1 MKSANAAKRVALFFY
16 EVHIGAAPSVI
27 SAASELLRRG
37 YEVHLFHMKP
47 PVRMLPA
54 DLPDGVRRVE
64 ITLWS
69 RKLTWALKRR
79 FLRHQPASDSAAAAP
94 AMPPLARNPVFYWIR
109 EFIVLAQIF
118 EFAMLCRLRSR
129 GFDLAIPFDMTG
141 LAVMN
146 WAMPRRIPFIFW
158 SLEILLLAEAQRP
171 SFRFLK
177 RLEIRR
183 VPEAR
188 AIVVQGRERRD
199 LLAKDIVFRDE
210 RVVIVPNGP
219 PVLPDENLP
228 RDFFYRRFN
237 IPPST
242 KIVLHAGMIEPVVG
256 SEELAAAAASWP
268 GNFAL
273 IFHSSEKR
281 SPEEPYLRAVQEA
294 GGKRVILSLEPVP
307 LEMVDRVYA
316 GAHIGLIFYKPINAN
331 YATTWES
338 SGKLVYYLRNGLP
351 VVIVA
356 DSPTSKLDEWGCGIW
371 VPDFAGISNAIQKI
385 MADYGRFSANARR
398 CYDENFDFRKAFD
411 RLMAV
416 VERGTA

>member
-1 MKSANAAKRVALFFY
+1 MAGPDGAKRVALFFY

-37 YEVHLFHMKP
+37 HKVYLFHMKP

-54 DLPDGVRRVE
+54 DLPDGVIRVE
-64 ITLWS
+64 ISLWS
-69 RKLTWALKRR
+69 RKLTWALKRW
-79 FLRHQPASDSAAAAP
+79 FKRHQPVTAPAAAAS
-94 AMPPLARNPVFYWIR
+94 AVPPLARNPLLRWIR
-109 EFIVLAQIF
+109 EFIVLAEIF
-118 EFAMLCRLRSR
+118 EFATLCRLRSR

-146 WAMPRRIPFIFW
+146 WAMPRRIPFIYW
-158 SLEILLLAEAQRP
+158 SLEILLLAEAHRP
-171 SFRFLK
+171 AFRVLK

-188 AIVVQGRERRD
+188 AIVVQGRERRE
-199 LLAKDIVFRDE
+199 LLAKDIAFRDE
-210 RVVIVPNGP
+210 LVVTVPNGP
-219 PVLPDENLP
+219 PEPPDENLP
-228 RDFFYRRFN
+228 RDYFYRRFN

-242 KIVLHAGMIEPVVG
+242 KIVIHAGMIEPVVG
-256 SEELAAAAASWP
+256 SEELAAAASSWP
-268 GNFAL
+268 GNFVL

-281 SPEEPYLRAVQEA
+281 SPDEPYLRAVQEA

-316 GAHIGLIFYKPINAN
+316 GAQIGLIFYKPINAN

-371 VPDFAGISNAIQKI
+371 VGDFTGISAAIQTI
-385 MADYGRFSANARR
+385 IADYGRFSANARR

-416 VERGTA
+416 AERGAA

>member
-1 MKSANAAKRVALFFY
+1 MTGPGGSKRVALFFY
-16 EVHIGAAPSVI
+16 EIHIGAAPSVI

-37 YEVHLFHMKP
+37 HDVHLFHMKP
-47 PVRMLPA
+47 PFRMPPP
-54 DLPDGVRRVE
+54 DLPDGIHRVE
-64 ITLWS
+64 ISPWS
-69 RKLTWALKRR
+69 RRLTFALKRR
-79 FLRHQPASDSAAAAP
+79 LWPRQPEKTPAAAAP
-94 AMPPLARNPVFYWIR
+94 TGPPPAGNPLVYWLR
-109 EFIVLAQIF
+109 EFIMLAHIF

-129 GFDLAIPFDMTG
+129 RFDLAIPFDMTG

-146 WAMPRRIPFIFW
+146 WALPRRTPFIYW

-171 SFRFLK
+171 AFRFLK
-177 RLEIRR
+177 RLEMRR
-183 VPEAR
+183 IPEAR
-188 AIVVQGRERRD
+188 AIVVQGRERRE
-199 LLAKDIVFRDE
+199 LLARDIAFRDE
-210 RVVIVPNGP
+210 LIVIVPNGP
-219 PVLPDENLP
+219 PAPPDENLP

-237 IPPST
+237 IAPST

-256 SEELAAAAASWP
+256 SEELAAAAAPWP
-268 GNFAL
+268 HNFAL

-281 SPEEPYLRAVQEA
+281 SPDEPYLRAVQQA
-294 GGKRVILSLEPVP
+294 GGKRVILSLEPVA

-371 VPDFAGISNAIQKI
+371 VRDFAGISAAIQTI
-385 MADYGRFSANARR
+385 IADYGRFSANARR

-411 RLMAV
+411 RLMTVA
-416 VERGTA
+416 ERGAA